1 MQAVRLFMFGFILSF
16 TFMSEAQVM
25 SSAYSCA
32 ATTPCLNPY
41 GYQIGQ
47 ISCQVYGH
55 QYVSGYGVASS
66 SSCTWGVIPYQAV
79 QCTGFQ
85 QVQNAYG
92 QYVWAWQNFSFS
104 CPGY

>member
-1 MQAVRLFMFGFILSF
+1 MQAVRLFVFVLSMVM
-16 TFMSEAQVM
+16 TLASNAQVS

-32 ATTPCLNPY
+32 ATTPCLNQF

-66 SSCTWGVIPYQAV
+66 SSCSWGVIPYQAI
-79 QCTGFQ
+79 QCSGFQ
-85 QVQNAYG
+85 QIQNEYG
-92 QYVWAWQNFSFS
+92 QYVWAWQNYSFS